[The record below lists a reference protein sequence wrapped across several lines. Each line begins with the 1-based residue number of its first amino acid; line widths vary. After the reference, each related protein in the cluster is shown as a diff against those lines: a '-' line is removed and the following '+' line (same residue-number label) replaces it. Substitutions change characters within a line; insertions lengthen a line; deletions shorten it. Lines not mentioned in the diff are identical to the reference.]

1 MNDDLYIKDCGKY
14 YTIINLNG
22 KYKNHC
28 HIDNKKSAELFK
40 KQVEHKIVPKG
51 KYFRS
56 CALRVTIQEDY
67 KIKIQNKIL
76 KDKNRIFYFNPN
88 KGLKK

>member
-1 MNDDLYIKDCGKY
+1 MDDLYIKDCGKY

-67 KIKIQNKIL
+67 KLKIQNKIA
-76 KDKNRIFYFNPN
+76 KDVDRQFFYRVNR
-88 KGLKK
+88 GLKK